1 MIEASSKTIGGIK
14 MRPFSIGS
22 KQVADLLGLTMFTG
36 GEATSEIELQRQ
48 INTFVWMQSAPL
60 DEVAEA
66 VANNTAGKAALIYSL
81 GLDLN
86 NLPDIIAEIE
96 RIGQQ
101 VAANEVRVESKH
113 KSSQEDEPPGKSLTL
128 VGAPALSTPSPRI
141 PDGASS
147 TSSGTCHSPEPSS
160 TTTALFKRLTFG
172 LLSR

>member
-81 GLDLN
+81 GIELT

-128 VGAPALSTPSPRI
+128 DGAPA
-141 PDGASS
+141 
-147 TSSGTCHSPEPSS
+147 
-160 TTTALFKRLTFG
+160 
-172 LLSR
+172 